1 MVDECR
7 KRFVAWRQG
16 CVAQFVKIFVP
27 AGGMPRM
34 FNSVERG
41 RVVTGFRANRRLLVG
56 RRRYWLGGRSGKGR
70 KDEGPVSDL
79 LRDSNPAIIAESI
92 PNPSDY
98 CAVRLRR

>member
-1 MVDECR
+1 MADECR

-41 RVVTGFRANRRLLVG
+41 PCRDWLSGESTIAHWTTTVLARRAER
-56 RRRYWLGGRSGKGR
+56 
-70 KDEGPVSDL
+70 EGTK
-79 LRDSNPAIIAESI
+79 R
-92 PNPSDY
+92 
-98 CAVRLRR
+98 

>member
-1 MVDECR
+1 MADECR

-41 RVVTGFRANRRLLVG
+41 RIDDKTVF
-56 RRRYWLGGRSGKGR
+56 
-70 KDEGPVSDL
+70 
-79 LRDSNPAIIAESI
+79 IIK
-92 PNPSDY
+92 
-98 CAVRLRR
+98 RT